1 MSEKKLTTH
10 QVLLNKFPP
19 NEYVLIMEVSNASGF
34 SRSRSLDFMAI
45 NLWESRGL
53 AVTGIER
60 KSNRGDWLKEM
71 KSPEKQESH
80 FKHCDY
86 FYLLTDKEG
95 VAKIEEIPPTWGW
108 YHIKGNRVMTMKQ
121 APKLNP
127 QPIGRSLM
135 CAMLRRAAS
144 KESYVHKDEFDSLVE
159 EKVKASTAIYEN
171 SNFTIKELKSLRE
184 TVAEFEKESGIKIT
198 GSLWREYPYGTKMKN
213 IGEAVKLILN
223 GGLEDHIKDFKR
235 YHDIFKTISNS
246 MDDHAQKL
254 NKLYESKEL
263 HFNNAGINQLT
274 NS

>member
-60 KSNRGDWLKEM
+60 KSNRGDWLKEI

-95 VAKIEEIPPTWGW
+95 VAKIEEIPASWGW

-121 APKLNP
+121 APKLSP

-144 KESYVHKDEFDSLVE
+144 KESYIHKGEFDSLVE
-159 EKVKASTAIYEN
+159 EKVKKETEKFQN
-171 SNFTIKELKSLRE
+171 RDLNLRQLKELRE
-184 TVAEFEKESGIKIT
+184 IVDEFEEASGIDLSQRSWGK
-198 GSLWREYPYGTKMKN
+198 YPYATKIKQ
-213 IGEAVKLILN
+213 IGEAVSLILN
-223 GGLEDHIKDFKR
+223 GRLESHLKSLKSYKTSFEHIV
-235 YHDIFKTISNS
+235 KTLES
-246 MDDHAQKL
+246 HYQKL
-254 NKLYESKEL
+254 NELYESKEL
-263 HFNNAGINQLT
+263 HIDNTGVQQYGQD
-274 NS
+274 